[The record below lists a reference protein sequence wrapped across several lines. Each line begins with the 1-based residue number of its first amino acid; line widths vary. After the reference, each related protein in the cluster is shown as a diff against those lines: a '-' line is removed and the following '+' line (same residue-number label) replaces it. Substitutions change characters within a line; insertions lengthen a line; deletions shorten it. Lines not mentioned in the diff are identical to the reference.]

1 MEIEVRPRD
10 GLLTLAYLA
19 GIYSLSFLPGLGMR
33 EGDPLVALASNLLH
47 IPIFAGLT
55 FCVFQAVSAREGRQ
69 GIPGRFAALT
79 FLGAGALAALDEW
92 HQSFVP
98 GRHAS
103 EGDFLLDI
111 VGIGGMLLI
120 LHLRGLRE
128 MDRSRKI
135 P

>member
-10 GLLTLAYLA
+10 GLLT
-19 GIYSLSFLPGLGMR
+19 
-33 EGDPLVALASNLLH
+33 LASNLLH

-55 FCVFQAVSAREGRQ
+55 FCVFQAISARGGRQ

-98 GRHAS
+98 GRDAS
-103 EGDFLLDI
+103 VGDFLLDL
-111 VGIGGMLLI
+111 VGIGGMLLF
-120 LHLRGLRE
+120 LQLKALRE
-128 MDRSRKI
+128 MN

>member
-1 MEIEVRPRD
+1 MGIEIRPRD

-55 FCVFQAVSAREGRQ
+55 FCVFQAISARDGKQ
-69 GIPGRFAALT
+69 AIPGRFAALT
-79 FLGAGALAALDEW
+79 FFGAGALAALDEW

-98 GRHAS
+98 GRDAS
-103 EGDFLLDI
+103 VGDFLLDL
-111 VGIGGMLLI
+111 VGSAGMLLF
-120 LHLRGLRE
+120 LQLEALRE
-128 MDRSRKI
+128 MK